1 MMPIRVARTS
11 ESLDG
16 RVLVVGAG
24 IVGVCSALWLQRTGF
39 RVTLIDRDPPGEG
52 CSSGNAG
59 NFGIAS
65 CAPNAVPGFLSR
77 VPRLLFDPA
86 QPLSIRWSHI
96 PKAFPW
102 FVHFA
107 RASGRERAERITA
120 ARASLLGRVFDA
132 YAPLLAEADAG
143 DLIER
148 TGWLAVYEKRDSL
161 NGAAFEFEMRRR
173 FGVEM
178 TMLSG
183 DEAREMEPD
192 LGPVA
197 SCAVYYPRNGR
208 TVNPLRL
215 TQVLARHFV
224 RSGGVLL
231 REAARSITFSGDG
244 RPRVRTDAGEHAADQ
259 LVLAAGV
266 WSKSLARRLGSR
278 IPLEAER
285 GYHTMMPEPG
295 VTVRRPLTFA
305 DRGVAISPMEHGL
318 RVSGIAEF
326 AHPDAVPDYRHA
338 DRVLGNARVLI
349 PGLKADGATRWMGC
363 RPATPDSLPVIG
375 RSPRHPAVLFAF
387 GHGHLGLTFAAVT
400 GMLIAELA
408 AGRPTSV
415 DISPFREDRF

>member
-1 MMPIRVARTS
+1 MTGIMPTTADPAAGNDAI
-11 ESLDG
+11 
-16 RVLVVGAG
+16 VVGAG

-59 NFGIAS
+59 NLGIAS
-65 CAPNAVPGFLSR
+65 CVPNGVPGILSR

-86 QPLSIRWSHI
+86 QPLSIRLGHF
-96 PKAFPW
+96 PKALPW
-102 FVHFA
+102 FVRFA

-120 ARASLLGRVFDA
+120 ARASLLARVFDA
-132 YAPLLAEADAG
+132 YAPLVAESGAD

-148 TGWLAVYEKRDSL
+148 TGWLAVYEKRASL
-161 NGAAFEFEMRRR
+161 TGAAFEFEMRRR

-183 DEAREMEPD
+183 DEAREMEPA
-192 LGPVA
+192 LGPIA

-215 TQVLARHFV
+215 TRVFARHFV

-231 REAARSITFSGDG
+231 REAARAINIGGDG
-244 RPRVRTDAGEHAADQ
+244 KTRVVTDAGEHTADR

-266 WSKSLARRLGSR
+266 WSKSLARGLGSR

-295 VTVRRPLTFA
+295 VTVRRQLTFA
-305 DRGVAISPMEHGL
+305 DRGVAIAPMEHGL

-326 AHPDAVPDYRHA
+326 AHPGAAPDYRHA
-338 DRVLGNARVLI
+338 DRVLGHARDLI
-349 PGLKADGATRWMGC
+349 PGLNADGATRWMGC

-375 RSPRHPAVLFAF
+375 RSPHHPAVLFAF
-387 GHGHLGLTFAAVT
+387 GHGHLGLTFAAIT

-415 DISPFREDRF
+415 DISPFRADRF